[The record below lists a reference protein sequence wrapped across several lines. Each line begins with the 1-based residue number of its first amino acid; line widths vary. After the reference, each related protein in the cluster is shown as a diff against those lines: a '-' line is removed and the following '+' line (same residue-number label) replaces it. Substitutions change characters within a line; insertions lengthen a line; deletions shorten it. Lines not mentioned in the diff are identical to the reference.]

1 MNETHR
7 PLLNAGVSGKLSADD
22 AVEVYCRRYQR
33 RQPIAEERTALRSKS
48 LLAIPGLKKLEGDG
62 GSDPDRARLGPA
74 GDLRRRVR
82 GRGVV
87 LPNVPNLFMAGRN
100 ISVTHV
106 GLLLVHDYAVI
117 IAWTFLQIVC
127 SQPGT
132 LSTSHSLPRMNGW
145 FVAFIAASNSR
156 DMACTCST
164 VITSSE

>member
-1 MNETHR
+1 MGDLTLTEHDLVPPVTY
-7 PLLNAGVSGKLSADD
+7 DD
-22 AVEVYCRRYQR
+22 GCVAAAWYCRMCR
-33 RQPIAEERTALRSKS
+33 
-48 LLAIPGLKKLEGDG
+48 
-62 GSDPDRARLGPA
+62 
-74 GDLRRRVR
+74 
-82 GRGVV
+82 
-87 LPNVPNLFMAGRN
+87 NLFMAGRN

-145 FVAFIAASNSR
+145 FVAFIAASSSR
-156 DMACTCST
+156 DMVCTCST